1 MKFNMHKGSILLQVE
16 ACASKVDNLL
26 DKMKDQTR
34 EGPTAFADACLAEC
48 NSGSVYTLNEAK
60 RAILP
65 CTGRLSECYPLYC
78 KKQCYPADVICGAIC
93 NSEREDIFHYQYH
106 KEQEMNDIGKYNM
119 AISQFFIISV
129 YCKREE
135 SKPCYK
141 CMDKCA
147 NGAAAVAVTNFAI
160 FFSIAIASLMM

>member
-16 ACASKVDNLL
+16 ACASKVDNLAS
-26 DKMKDQTR
+26 KMKEQTR
-34 EGPTAFADACLAEC
+34 EGPTAFADACLAKC
-48 NSGSVYTLNEAK
+48 GSDTVYTLAEAK
-60 RAILP
+60 QIQSAALP
-65 CTGRLSECYPLYC
+65 LDPSLHC
-78 KKQCYPADVICGAIC
+78 KKQCYPTDVICGAIC

-135 SKPCYK
+135 NKPCYK

-147 NGAAAVAVTNFAI
+147 NGAAAVAVTSFAI